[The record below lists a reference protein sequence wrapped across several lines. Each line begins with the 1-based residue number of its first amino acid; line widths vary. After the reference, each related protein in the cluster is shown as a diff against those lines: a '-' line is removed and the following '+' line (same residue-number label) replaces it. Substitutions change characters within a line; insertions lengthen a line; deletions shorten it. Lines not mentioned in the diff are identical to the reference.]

1 MVNREYIKTQIDIL
15 PDEIIISVGEFINK
29 RIKKSNRQDVTLED
43 IKRFRGIVRS
53 DIDEQAEL
61 ERSIDERFTLAD

>member
-53 DIDEQAEL
+53 DIDEQTEL